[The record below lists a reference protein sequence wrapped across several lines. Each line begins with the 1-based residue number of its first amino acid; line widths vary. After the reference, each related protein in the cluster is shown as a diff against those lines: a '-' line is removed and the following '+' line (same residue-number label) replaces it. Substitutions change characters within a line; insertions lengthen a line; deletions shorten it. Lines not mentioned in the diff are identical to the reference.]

1 MSNPSLQRALE
12 YEFEAKGDENRE
24 KVHRQRPDADDVTIT
39 PSQAEGDRE
48 TVERDLGDGGDDNFG
63 DRGAGEGGGQGD
75 VQPTPSQAEG
85 ERDTVERDLR
95 EKKNAGRA

>member
-1 MSNPSLQRALE
+1 MSNPSLKRSE
-12 YEFEAKGDENRE
+12 GEENRE

-48 TVERDLGDGGDDNFG
+48 TIERDLGDPGDDNFG
-63 DRGAGEGGGQGD
+63 KQGGGQGQ

-85 ERDTVERDLR
+85 ER
-95 EKKNAGRA
+95 